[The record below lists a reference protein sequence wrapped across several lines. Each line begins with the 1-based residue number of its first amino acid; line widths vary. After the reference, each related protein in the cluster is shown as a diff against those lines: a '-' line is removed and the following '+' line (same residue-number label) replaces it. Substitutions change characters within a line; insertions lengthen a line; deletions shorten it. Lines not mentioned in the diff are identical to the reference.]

1 MSLRLRLALWY
12 GGLAGI
18 TMLLVCSLIY
28 TVHSRTHYDD
38 LDLALVSA
46 VDHVAGEVASN
57 EHPGMLAVPV
67 APQIVTRVYD
77 AGGAVLAAAPN
88 ATAAPAID
96 PAAVLGQPPARAY
109 GPLVRLAPSLVSVDP
124 AGGTFGIVRAAD
136 GARWRVYLLPST
148 GGGAYLA
155 TAPLAALD
163 ASVAWLR
170 QLILLLAILGTGV
183 ALVVGWLVA
192 GRALRPVTALTD
204 TAQAI
209 AHAPGFGERVP
220 VGTGRDELGRLART
234 FNEMLASLERAYQ
247 AQHRFVAD
255 ASHELRAP
263 LTAIQANLDL
273 LERQPAMPPEE
284 RREAVGEASREA
296 GRLARL
302 VADLLALARADAGVA
317 LRRQRVEFDRLVLDA
332 LGDARLLARGQRLEV
347 ERLEPALIDGDPD
360 RLQQLLLIL
369 LDNAIKYTP
378 SGGRVTLALRRDG
391 DWVRLTVA
399 DTGIG
404 IAPGDLERVFE
415 RFYRADPARARDPGG
430 TGLGLPIA
438 RWIAEQHGGEIALAS
453 GQEGGTTAT
462 IRIPL
467 AGAPV

>member
-1 MSLRLRLALWY
+1 MSLRLRLALWC

-38 LDLALVSA
+38 LDRALLSA
-46 VDHVAGEVASN
+46 AEHVAREYASA
-57 EHPGMLAVPV
+57 EHPEILSAPV
-67 APQIVTRVYD
+67 TPQIVTRVYG
-77 AGGAVLAAAPN
+77 AGGQVLAATPN
-88 ATAAPAID
+88 AAAAPAID
-96 PAAVLGQPPARAY
+96 PDAVLRQPASRAY
-109 GPLVRLAPSLVSVDP
+109 GPLVRLAPSLVAIEP
-124 AGGTFGIVRAAD
+124 AGGAFGIVHGAN
-136 GARWRVYLLPST
+136 GARWRVYVLPAAGDT
-148 GGGAYLA
+148 AYLA
-155 TAPLAALD
+155 AASLADLDTSVARLRRLIMLLAAL
-163 ASVAWLR
+163 
-170 QLILLLAILGTGV
+170 GTGS
-183 ALVVGWLVA
+183 ALLIAWFVA

-209 AHAPGFGERVP
+209 ARAPGFGERVP
-220 VGTGRDELGRLART
+220 VGAGRDELGRLART

-273 LERQPAMPPEE
+273 LERRPAMPPAD
-284 RREAVGEASREA
+284 RQEAVAEASREA

-302 VADLLALARADAGVA
+302 VADLLALARADAGVS
-317 LRRQRVEFDRLVLDA
+317 LRRQRVEFDRLALDA
-332 LGDARLLARGQRLEV
+332 LGDARHLARGQRLEV
-347 ERLEPALIDGDPD
+347 EQLEPALVDGDPD

-378 SGGRVTLALRRDG
+378 PGGRVALALRREG
-391 DWVRLTVA
+391 DDVLLTVA
-399 DTGIG
+399 DTGVG
-404 IAPGDLERVFE
+404 IAEGDLERVFE

-438 RWIAEQHGGEIALAS
+438 RWIADEHGGTIALSSAV
-453 GQEGGTTAT
+453 GRGTLAT
-462 IRIPL
+462 VRLPF
-467 AGAPV
+467 ARG